1 MKMIKAVIRPEKCD
15 EVLNKLCES
24 GYRSVTRFGVIG
36 RGKQKGL
43 KVEDVYYDEIPKE
56 MLMVVVEDED
66 VDKVTNIIVKTSRTN
81 DEAQSS
87 IREKRKRFRQVDN
100 GFGIGILSLK

>member
-81 DEAQSS
+81 DEGAFGDGKIFIFPVDTVSTVSS
-87 IREKRKRFRQVDN
+87 GKNE
-100 GFGIGILSLK
+100 L